1 MDRAIDMATVI
12 SFNCNS
18 TRSVLVTKPETSNG
32 QKSAIQEYKV
42 DMGSNG
48 KVLPVDMLKNY
59 SPKQQWQN

>member
-32 QKSAIQEYKV
+32 QKSAILEYKV

-48 KVLPVDMLKNY
+48 KVLPVDMLKN
-59 SPKQQWQN
+59 